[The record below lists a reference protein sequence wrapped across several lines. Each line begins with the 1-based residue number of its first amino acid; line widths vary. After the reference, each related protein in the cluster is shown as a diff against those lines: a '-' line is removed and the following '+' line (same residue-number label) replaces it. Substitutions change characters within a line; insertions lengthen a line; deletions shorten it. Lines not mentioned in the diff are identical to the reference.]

1 MKPNRNPVILAAL
14 LSISLR
20 GQTSI
25 GNPPPDPPRSISEQE
40 RSAAT
45 PSPFASA
52 PIRHQPSVRS
62 CISMARL
69 GVLRTQ
75 HVLGTQWSRLDGRT
89 AEIVRECAGGRCVRL
104 IRRAES
110 SGVLVLEI
118 TEENSEGRRSERRL
132 VLERR

>member
-20 GQTSI
+20 GQTGI

-40 RSAAT
+40 RSGAT

-52 PIRHQPSVRS
+52 PIRHRPSVRS

-69 GVLRTQ
+69 EILRTQ

-104 IRRAES
+104 IRGAES
-110 SGVLVLEI
+110 SGVLALEI

>member
-40 RSAAT
+40 RSAAA

-52 PIRHQPSVRS
+52 PIRINFST
-62 CISMARL
+62 ILYFDGKARDFEDSTCF
-69 GVLRTQ
+69 GHAMVAP
-75 HVLGTQWSRLDGRT
+75 GRPT

>member
-1 MKPNRNPVILAAL
+1 MKPNRNPVMLAAL

-20 GQTSI
+20 GHTGI
-25 GNPPPDPPRSISEQE
+25 GNPPPDPPRYLGTGKECCD
-40 RSAAT
+40 A
-45 PSPFASA
+45 FA
-52 PIRHQPSVRS
+52 IRVRAHQASTSVRS
-62 CISMARL
+62 CISMVRL
-69 GVLRTQ
+69 EILRTCFG
-75 HVLGTQWSRLDGRT
+75 HAMVAPGRPT

-110 SGVLVLEI
+110 SGVLEI